1 MLKRMWPYM
10 SRYKKY
16 LAISCFCVVAE
27 TVFELIIPIIM
38 ADIIDIGVANA
49 DKDYILIKGAQ
60 MIACALIAL
69 VLGILYARY
78 AATAGQGFG
87 AELRKDEFAK
97 VQSFSFANT
106 DHFSTS
112 SLITRL
118 TSDVTILQTA
128 ISNGVRPIVRSPVML
143 LTALVLTFTINAQ
156 LAVVFL
162 IAIPVLGIALFVI
175 VRRVGPLYR
184 LMQASIDKVNTIV
197 QENLNAIRVVKSYV
211 RGYL

>member
-106 DHFSTS
+106 
-112 SLITRL
+112 
-118 TSDVTILQTA
+118 
-128 ISNGVRPIVRSPVML
+128 
-143 LTALVLTFTINAQ
+143 
-156 LAVVFL
+156 
-162 IAIPVLGIALFVI
+162 VI
-175 VRRVGPLYR
+175 FPHPR
-184 LMQASIDKVNTIV
+184 
-197 QENLNAIRVVKSYV
+197 
-211 RGYL
+211 

>member
-27 TVFELIIPIIM
+27 TVFELIIPSIM

-112 SLITRL
+112 SLITRRSS
-118 TSDVTILQTA
+118 SDRTIPCYAADRTGADLHHQCPA
-128 ISNGVRPIVRSPVML
+128 CRRLFDCDSRFRNS
-143 LTALVLTFTINAQ
+143 
-156 LAVVFL
+156 AVCNRAKGGAAVS
-162 IAIPVLGIALFVI
+162 ADAGIH
-175 VRRVGPLYR
+175 R
-184 LMQASIDKVNTIV
+184 
-197 QENLNAIRVVKSYV
+197 
-211 RGYL
+211 

>member
-87 AELRKDEFAK
+87 AELFLREYGSFFHILADNQTDE
-97 VQSFSFANT
+97 
-106 DHFSTS
+106 
-112 SLITRL
+112 
-118 TSDVTILQTA
+118 
-128 ISNGVRPIVRSPVML
+128 
-143 LTALVLTFTINAQ
+143 
-156 LAVVFL
+156 
-162 IAIPVLGIALFVI
+162 
-175 VRRVGPLYR
+175 
-184 LMQASIDKVNTIV
+184 
-197 QENLNAIRVVKSYV
+197 
-211 RGYL
+211 